1 MADAIIQKNSNRKV
15 FIAALTAALLCL
27 LVYLRA
33 LSCGFINLD
42 DPVYVLNNST
52 IRQLDLNLLETV
64 FSQPYYFGWLPL
76 TYLSFAVD
84 YHFWGV
90 NPFGYHLTNILLH
103 GCNAGLVV
111 LIAENLFKGRG
122 EMSVE
127 GRGGELNSTLIS
139 QHSSCF
145 ILLLAGLLWGLHPLR
160 VESVAWVS
168 QRKDVL
174 NGLFTLGSVLF
185 YLRYVSRKGLA
196 GQSSKAR
203 GSYWLSLGLFAL
215 SLLAKQVSVVLPLLL
230 LVIDWYP
237 LGRICRASL
246 VAVVV
251 EKLPYLILSLSVSFL
266 TIYFASQSNVM
277 ISAADFPYYARA
289 LVSGTAIFEYCR
301 FFIYPVGIQPYFVIG
316 EELQT
321 AFFIKSVAVVVFT
334 AVCLGLVRKKP
345 FLAATWLCFLL
356 PLLPVLAFT
365 QTADD
370 TAFASRYTYLPSVA
384 PSVAAGI
391 LLSKGYDTFA
401 AVRRRF
407 MGFLML
413 PLVTALI
420 IGYGAVTLH
429 LLAAWKSPGTLWTRQ
444 IEIQPLGRAYTFRGN
459 YYFSEKNYPAALE
472 DFARAISIAEQAG
485 RADIFNLIAHHGET
499 LRALGRHEEAL
510 EDFTAAIELS
520 GHRQYY
526 YFRGSSLQA
535 LGRFAEAARDFS
547 QARGESGPIK
557 WFPTPNMERPL
568 Q

>member
-1 MADAIIQKNSNRKV
+1 MVETVIPKSSTRKV
-15 FIAALTAALLCL
+15 CIAALSAALFCL

-52 IRQLDLNLLETV
+52 IRHLDLALLTTV

-76 TYLSFAVD
+76 TYLSFAID
-84 YHFWGV
+84 YHFWGL
-90 NPFGYHLTNILLH
+90 NPLGYHLTNILLH

-111 LIAENLFKGRG
+111 LIANRLYCGSRDLR
-122 EMSVE
+122 VDE
-127 GRGGELNSTLIS
+127 GYLYPG
-139 QHSSCF
+139 
-145 ILLLAGLLWGLHPLR
+145 ILLLIGLVWGLHPLR

-185 YLRYVSRKGLA
+185 YLRYVYSKDLV
-196 GQSSKAR
+196 GQSSKSM

-230 LVIDWYP
+230 LVIDWHP
-237 LGRICRASL
+237 LGRIRRESL
-246 VAVVV
+246 VAIVL

-277 ISAADFPYYARA
+277 ISAVDFPYYARA
-289 LVSGTAIFEYCR
+289 LVSGNAIFEYCR

-316 EELQT
+316 DDLQA

-334 AVCLGLVRKKP
+334 AASLYLARKRP
-345 FLAATWLCFLL
+345 FFAATWLCFLL

-391 LLSKGYDTFA
+391 LLANWYDTAA
-401 AVRRRF
+401 AVRRR
-407 MGFLML
+407 LMCLLVL

-420 IGYGAVTLH
+420 IGYGAMTVH
-429 LLAAWKSPGTLWTRQ
+429 LLAAWKNPGTLWTRQ
-444 IEIQPLGRAYTFRGN
+444 IEIQPLGRAYTFRGI
-459 YYFSEKNYPAALE
+459 YYFKEKNYPAALE
-472 DFARAISIAEQAG
+472 DFARSIRIAEQAG
-485 RADIFNLIAHHGET
+485 REDVFNLIAHHGET

-510 EDFTAAIELS
+510 EDFTAAINLS

-526 YFRGSSLQA
+526 YFRGCSLQA
-535 LGRFAEAARDFS
+535 LGRLAEAARDFS
-547 QARGESGPIK
+547 QAGAENGPIK
-557 WFPTPNMERPL
+557 WFPTRNMERPL
-568 Q
+568 H